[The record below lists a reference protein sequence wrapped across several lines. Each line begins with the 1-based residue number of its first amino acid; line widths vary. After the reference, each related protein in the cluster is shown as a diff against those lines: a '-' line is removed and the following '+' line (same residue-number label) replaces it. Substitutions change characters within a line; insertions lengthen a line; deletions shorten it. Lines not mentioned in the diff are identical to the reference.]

1 MSDDQSPWHPFDPAD
16 YVRHCGST
24 VSGGRG
30 LEIPARHHSWQMMMP
45 GTTAIAGKIVP
56 VTLLGGFP
64 IAGVIGKRCAVQT
77 GGVVTAVFLQ
87 GLRNLR
93 AETRRREQPYLD
105 AP

>member
-1 MSDDQSPWHPFDPAD
+1 MDRICRMIKAPGTLSIL
-16 YVRHCGST
+16 
-24 VSGGRG
+24 RG
-30 LEIPARHHSWQMMMP
+30 LEIGARHHSWQMMMP
-45 GTTAIAGKIVP
+45 GTTTIPGKIVP

-64 IAGVIGKRCAVQT
+64 IAGVTGKRCAVQT